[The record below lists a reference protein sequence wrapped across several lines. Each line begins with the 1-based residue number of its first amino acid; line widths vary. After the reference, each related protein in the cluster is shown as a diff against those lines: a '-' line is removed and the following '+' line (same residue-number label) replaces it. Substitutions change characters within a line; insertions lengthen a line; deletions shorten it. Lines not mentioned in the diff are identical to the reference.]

1 MKLTEEIAEICKLL
15 KVLCLASAHEELKG
29 SFADGSELLATA
41 LEVLKTVHLLG
52 KSSENAFTPAQHLDD
67 FTGVDRGTS
76 ELTDHH
82 SFGFKRDLVQLIG
95 NMCHHNR
102 KHQDMVIQLRNL
114 DGIPLILDVCNL
126 DAKNPFIIQH
136 VILAIRN
143 LLEGNLE
150 NQAVVGSL
158 VQRGVVTDSPLI
170 KEMGI
175 EIE

>member
-1 MKLTEEIAEICKLL
+1 MNEIAEICKLL

-102 KHQDMVIQLRNL
+102 KHQDMR
-114 DGIPLILDVCNL
+114 L
-126 DAKNPFIIQH
+126 DAQVARGRQKCGYLARQHSHAMKPANRPPFL
-136 VILAIRN
+136 LAQAGGRHPPHPKGFGGASGAR
-143 LLEGNLE
+143 EG
-150 NQAVVGSL
+150 VYYG
-158 VQRGVVTDSPLI
+158 P
-170 KEMGI
+170 MGRP
-175 EIE
+175 ER